1 MFNVKS
7 TRDWV
12 TEANNKANVI
22 RSFLPRAIVKDY
34 TLRFG
39 HYRESEPVA
48 TREHPVTVTS
58 VE

>member
-22 RSFLPRAIVKDY
+22 RSFFTQGYCERLYSPIR
-34 TLRFG
+34 TLSG
-39 HYRESEPVA
+39 K
-48 TREHPVTVTS
+48 
-58 VE
+58 